1 MIRSTVTV
9 HDNFGQ
15 ISRRVAELAR
25 ASTLAAA
32 EAAAA
37 AAQQN
42 ASLDLE
48 IELLAPHQDPD
59 GVAAGIRSQKK
70 GKRATRI
77 AGFFDQGTLG
87 NRRKPPKRAGRSS
100 WTVKRGSGDYTAS
113 RHDVTG
119 KGIESQRFFAKA
131 KTAGRK
137 AMIEKL
143 HRGL

>member
-15 ISRRVAELAR
+15 ISKRVADLAR
-25 ASTLAAA
+25 ATTLAGA

-37 AAQQN
+37 VAQAN
-42 ASLDLE
+42 ASIDLE
-48 IELLAPHQDPD
+48 IELVAPHQDPD
-59 GVAAGIRSQKK
+59 GVAAGIRSNKK
-70 GKRATRI
+70 GNRDTRI
-77 AGFFDQGTLG
+77 AWFFDRGTLG
-87 NRRKPPKRAGRSS
+87 NLQAKRKRPGRSS
-100 WTVKRGSGDYTAS
+100 WTVKRGGGSYTAS

-119 KGIESQRFFAKA
+119 KGIPAERFFPKAKA
-131 KTAGRK
+131 AGRK